1 MAESTREV
9 LRGRRILIVE
19 DDYIIAADLAG
30 MLQDRGVEVVGPVA
44 SVAQAIAQIGGEP
57 GIDAAIVD
65 INLGSENAYPVADAL
80 LARGVPFAFTTG
92 YHAPAIPA
100 DYAHVPRCEK
110 PVDSSVLEQV
120 LAGSMSR

>member
-1 MAESTREV
+1 MAQPTPEV

-30 MLQDRGVEVVGPVA
+30 MLEDRGVVVVGPVA
-44 SVAQAIAQIGGEP
+44 SVAQAMAEIAGET

-65 INLGSENAYPVADAL
+65 INLGKENAYPVADAL

-92 YHAPAIPA
+92 YHGPAIPPN
-100 DYAHVPRCEK
+100 YAHVPRCEK
-110 PVDSSVLEQV
+110 PVDSRVLERV
-120 LAGSMSR
+120 LAGSISR